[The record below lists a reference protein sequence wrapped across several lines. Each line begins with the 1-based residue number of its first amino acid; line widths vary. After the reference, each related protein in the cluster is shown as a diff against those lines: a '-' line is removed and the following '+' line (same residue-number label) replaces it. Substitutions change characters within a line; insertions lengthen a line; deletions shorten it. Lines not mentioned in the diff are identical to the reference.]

1 MMLTSLSKI
10 WKLNLILFHK
20 YIDTFHQYRNIH
32 KSKTGAF
39 CMGTTILDYTI
50 SPWVMYWR
58 SKNNQMVSLICY
70 FINLVFQNL
79 GVLCSKF
86 KLVRELNCP
95 RDAFTL
101 LLVYIKLH
109 IDILNWDY
117 TIQ

>member
-1 MMLTSLSKI
+1 
-10 WKLNLILFHK
+10 
-20 YIDTFHQYRNIH
+20 
-32 KSKTGAF
+32 
-39 CMGTTILDYTI
+39 MGTTILDYTI

-79 GVLCSKF
+79 SVLCSKF

-101 LLVYIKLH
+101 LLVYIKFH
-109 IDILNWDY
+109 IGILNWDY